1 MSGFTPFKKHAN
13 KFNYTPRYY
22 DPDLEEFRE
31 RRAAKSGEASES
43 KGDGGYVAGQYIRR
57 QREARNEQMR
67 RDAAERK
74 NRRMMG
80 MVVVIVVVAIVIFV
94 IVPRVAQ
101 MFSMAERAKPEPV
114 GEEQF
119 FDPYQPLRIVPNDY
133 NGE

>member
-31 RRAAKSGEASES
+31 RRAAKSGETPEQ

-67 RDAAERK
+67 QEAAERK
-74 NRRMMG
+74 NRRMIG
-80 MVVVIVVVAIVIFV
+80 MVAVIVVVAIVVFL

-101 MFSMAERAKPEPV
+101 MFSLAKRAAEPA

-119 FDPYQPLRIVPNDY
+119 FDPYQPLRVVPNDY